1 MPRRL
6 AIRPPVHPR
15 SRPRPALAWPMA
27 LLVGTLA
34 AAPLAVQ
41 ALDAGQT
48 PQGRPY
54 VSGGVSQDELVA
66 LHARRDWY
74 SLWVITAATR
84 SGAHLADARVIIRE
98 AGDTVVFN
106 RRLDGPWLFIDL
118 PPGSYEVEAWLGS
131 TSHKRRTTLHDGD
144 RRQLMFYFDTGDE
157 VAPENRSPFDRNPYD
172 GARPPGAP
180 APAAPR

>member
-1 MPRRL
+1 MPPHHRT
-6 AIRPPVHPR
+6 
-15 SRPRPALAWPMA
+15 RPASPAAVTW
-27 LLVGTLA
+27 LA
-34 AAPLAVQ
+34 AACLLGAPIAAS

-48 PQGRPY
+48 AQGRPY
-54 VSGGVSQDELVA
+54 VSGGVSQEELVA

-84 SGAHLADARVIIRE
+84 SGAHLADVRVIIRE

-131 TSHKRRTTLHDGD
+131 ISQKRRTTLHDGD
-144 RRQLMFYFDTGDE
+144 RRQLLFYFDTGDE
-157 VAPENRSPFDRNPYD
+157 VAPENRSPFQRNPYD
-172 GARPPGAP
+172 GSRPGAAPPGPP
-180 APAAPR
+180 ASR